1 MACRIDNATF
11 AQIAHEECQRACWP
25 LTIVVDETPAPG
37 PMVRLAGDD
46 GSLVVLHK
54 KPIQALV
61 DEPEQARPII
71 RNLLRWAAE
80 QLDLPRRGDPSPPGS
95 GPDY

>member
-1 MACRIDNATF
+1 MRRHVACRIDNATF
-11 AQIAHEECQRACWP
+11 AQMAHEERRAAGWEFS
-25 LTIVVDETPAPG
+25 IVIDEDPAPS
-37 PMVRLAGDD
+37 PMVGLAGDD
-46 GSLVVLHK
+46 GSMVVLHK

-80 QLDLPRRGDPSPPGS
+80 HGAG
-95 GPDY
+95 